1 MKNNFFIN
9 KHGHIA
15 RAVFDHRF
23 DRVTVEIDGNRQYED
38 MRIKDFWHWID
49 DHGYVTK
56 VD

>member
-49 DHGYVTK
+49 DHGYITK